1 MLCRV
6 WHYIMVK
13 PGEMSNFFLNVLHKI
28 TPNTGGGSC
37 AGFQS
42 ISCIGRLGRRKFSN
56 VFLIIHEFYVLL
68 TLTLR
73 NKWTDGWNVFEVWV

>member
-28 TPNTGGGSC
+28 TPNTGEDRARDSSQFH
-37 AGFQS
+37 A
-42 ISCIGRLGRRKFSN
+42 
-56 VFLIIHEFYVLL
+56 
-68 TLTLR
+68 
-73 NKWTDGWNVFEVWV
+73 